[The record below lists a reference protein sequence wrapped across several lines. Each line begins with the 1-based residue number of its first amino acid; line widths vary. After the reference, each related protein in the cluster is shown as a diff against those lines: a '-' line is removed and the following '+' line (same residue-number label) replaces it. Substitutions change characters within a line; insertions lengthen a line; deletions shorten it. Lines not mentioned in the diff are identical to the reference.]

1 MSSPDGT
8 LRSPIPTTDRQ
19 FPSQW
24 LSIAET
30 ICDRYYGEF
39 PDHDERFGERGRRY
53 CAHDNAYL
61 VAWLVDAL
69 DTAGPASFARNVEWL
84 RGLLEARDFPMDAFR
99 RNLQLVGEA
108 VTTLRPDDLRRIAEL
123 VVGATSTEP

>member
-1 MSSPDGT
+1 MTSPV
-8 LRSPIPTTDRQ
+8 PTTDPK

-30 ICDRYYGEF
+30 ICERYYAEF
-39 PDHDERFGERGRRY
+39 PDHDERFGDRGRRF

-69 DTAGPASFARNVEWL
+69 DTAGYGSFGTNVEWL
-84 RGLLEARDFPMDAFR
+84 RGLLEARGFPMDAFR

-108 VTTLRPDDLRRIAEL
+108 VTALRPDDAPRIAQL
-123 VVGATSTEP
+123 VSGAAATTP

>member
-1 MSSPDGT
+1 MSSPV
-8 LRSPIPTTDRQ
+8 PTADPQ

-24 LSIAET
+24 LGVAQG

-39 PDHDERFGERGRRY
+39 PDHDERYGDRGRNY

-69 DTAGPASFARNVEWL
+69 EAAGPASFATNVEWL
-84 RGLLEARDFPMDAFR
+84 RGLLDARGFPMDAFR

-108 VTTLRPDDLRRIAEL
+108 VTAMRPDDAKQIDEL
-123 VVGATSTEP
+123 VSGTAGPEP